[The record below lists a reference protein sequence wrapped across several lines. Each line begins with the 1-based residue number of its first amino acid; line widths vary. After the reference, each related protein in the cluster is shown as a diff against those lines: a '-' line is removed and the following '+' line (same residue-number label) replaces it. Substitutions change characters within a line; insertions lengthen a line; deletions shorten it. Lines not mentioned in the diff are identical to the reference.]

1 MLLKLEEE
9 FLTYVTDPK
18 RYTNTLLS
26 AHYPPLITG
35 STPSSCLP
43 GTPIIACWLT
53 EWLLTLV
60 LSTTW
65 IQWTSRVLSYAR
77 DHRLA
82 CEFTVVWTV
91 KSLGSQPA
99 TCTYD
104 VTSSVSTFIV
114 CIFTHMYMYT
124 CACMCMAFV
133 FAVYIYTYMY
143 VYMYV
148 YMYIQY
154 MCTMF
159 THVGPFTGSRT
170 SWLWI
175 QTQTVPSQNTSSS
188 DRHETLCL
196 PSRRYMQTHS
206 LAISCVLRP
215 MYMYMYHSQISR
227 LGMQTIWLFHIF
239 SLGPFFECIFTTSIF
254 NLNRKFNMKILS
266 QFLNPRFKIFT

>member
-99 TCTYD
+99 TRTYD
-104 VTSSVSTFIV
+104 VTSQCFHLYRMHIYTHVHVYMCMHVHGLCLCCVHIYV
-114 CIFTHMYMYT
+114 CIHEYT
-124 CACMCMAFV
+124 G
-133 FAVYIYTYMY
+133 AV
-143 VYMYV
+143 
-148 YMYIQY
+148 Y

-175 QTQTVPSQNTSSS
+175 QTQTVLSQNTSSS
-188 DRHETLCL
+188 GRHETLCP

-215 MYMYMYHSQISR
+215 ICTCTCIIPRSQGWACRPS
-227 LGMQTIWLFHIF
+227 GYFIF
-239 SLGPFFECIFTTSIF
+239 FPWDHF
-254 NLNRKFNMKILS
+254 LS
-266 QFLNPRFKIFT
+266 AFLPPQPQV